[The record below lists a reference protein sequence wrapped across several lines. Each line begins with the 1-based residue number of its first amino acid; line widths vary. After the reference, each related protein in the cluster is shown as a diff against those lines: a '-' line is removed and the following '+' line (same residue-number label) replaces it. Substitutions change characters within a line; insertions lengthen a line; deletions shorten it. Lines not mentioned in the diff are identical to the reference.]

1 MASGRP
7 PSPLLAEPLLASG
20 LLRARQATTIL
31 RHSSPAPVGAIAARG
46 RVAGRFNQ
54 PSIHYSPL
62 AAPPGV
68 FMSQFLRSTLIAA
81 AVAVAIAA
89 PGAQAVDA
97 LTTEKE
103 KISYMVGMDMAGGL
117 QPIKDEIDLAIVMQ
131 ALKTSLDGGKSLMS
145 AEEQQTI
152 RQSFI
157 QRMQGKQ
164 EEQRKAV
171 AETNK
176 AAGDK
181 FLAANK
187 SKAGV
192 KSTASGLQYQVI
204 TEGKG
209 AKPVATDTVKVH
221 YVGTLLDGTKF
232 DSSIDRGEPAQF
244 PLNGVIAGWTEGLQL
259 MTVGSKYRFW
269 IPGNLAYGDRG
280 RPGIEPNAL
289 LTFEVELLEIVAPG
303 AAAPAAPQQ

>member
-1 MASGRP
+1 
-7 PSPLLAEPLLASG
+7 
-20 LLRARQATTIL
+20 
-31 RHSSPAPVGAIAARG
+31 
-46 RVAGRFNQ
+46 
-54 PSIHYSPL
+54 
-62 AAPPGV
+62 
-68 FMSQFLRSTLIAA
+68 MSQFLRKSLLAA
-81 AVAVAIAA
+81 AVAVAVAA
-89 PGAQAVDA
+89 PGAQAVDT

-117 QPIKDEIDLAIVMQ
+117 QPIKDEIDLAVVMQ
-131 ALKTSLDGGKSLMS
+131 ALTTSLDGGKALLS

-164 EEQRKAV
+164 EEQRKTV

-176 AAGDK
+176 SAGDT

-221 YVGTLLDGTKF
+221 YVGTLLDGNKF
-232 DSSIDRGEPAQF
+232 DSSIDRNEPAQF

-259 MTVGSKYRFW
+259 MTVGSKYKFW
-269 IPGNLAYGDRG
+269 IPGSLAYGDRG
-280 RPGIEPNAL
+280 RPGIEPNAM
-289 LTFEVELLEIVAPG
+289 LTFEVELLEIVAPT
-303 AAAPAAPQQ
+303 AAAPAPAPQQ

>member
-1 MASGRP
+1 
-7 PSPLLAEPLLASG
+7 
-20 LLRARQATTIL
+20 
-31 RHSSPAPVGAIAARG
+31 
-46 RVAGRFNQ
+46 
-54 PSIHYSPL
+54 
-62 AAPPGV
+62 
-68 FMSQFLRSTLIAA
+68 MSQFLRSTLIAA

-117 QPIKDEIDLAIVMQ
+117 QPIKDEIDLTIVMQ

-187 SKAGV
+187 SKPGV

-259 MTVGSKYRFW
+259 MPVGSKFKFW
-269 IPGNLAYGDRG
+269 IPGSLAYGDPG

-303 AAAPAAPQQ
+303 AAAPAPAPQQ